1 MVLLLV
7 LLVCCSCCCYVLLA
21 RMCTFPQFA
30 TNITRDTAKS
40 YMPGILLYRR
50 YRKKEPLIR

>member
-7 LLVCCSCCCYVLLA
+7 LLVHCSCCCYVLLA

-30 TNITRDTAKS
+30 TNIARDIAKS
-40 YMPGILLYRR
+40 HIPGILLYRR